1 MKEIWKPLYVK
12 NKSFSDYLVS
22 NLGNIKNIKL
32 DKIIETSVFRGK
44 KIVNIQSDFLS
55 WEVVQVHRAVAENF
69 LENPKNYLYVLFID
83 GNHMNCSVENLVW
96 SKNNKESISEEEA
109 LRRKRASYVKK
120 VTKKRKQLK
129 EKAVEYKGG
138 SCILCGYNRCL
149 AALDFHH
156 LDPSQKD
163 FKLSDMYSKSWKS
176 VLEELDKCVLVCAN
190 CHREIESGFIKL

>member
-12 NKSFSDYLVS
+12 NKSFNNFLVS
-22 NLGNIKNIKL
+22 NFGNIKN
-32 DKIIETSVFRGK
+32 KISGKTLEPTVFRNK
-44 KIVNIQSDFLS
+44 KIVNIQNEDLS
-55 WEVVQVHRAVAENF
+55 WETIQVHRAVAETF

-83 GNHMNCSVENLVW
+83 NDNMNCSADNLVW

-156 LDPSQKD
+156 LDRSKKD